1 MSIAVSLLGK
11 QLLYIFSISILPV
24 IELRGA
30 IILAAAWDLPII
42 PAYFAAFLGNI
53 LPIPFVLLFAHKI
66 LSFLKD
72 LPFFSRFARSYEEK
86 IVAKAERMETVTWL
100 GLVLFVAIPLPG
112 TGAWTGSFVAALL
125 KMPILK
131 AFLAIA
137 LGVAIAGVIMVCASY
152 GLVGFLSFLA

>member
-1 MSIAVSLLGK
+1 MSIAIGLLGK

-30 IILAAAWDLPII
+30 IILAAAWNLPFI

-72 LPFFSRFARSYEEK
+72 LPFFSHFAKSYEEK
-86 IVAKAERMETVTWL
+86 IIAKAESMETVTWW

-112 TGAWTGSFVAALL
+112 TGAWTGSFIAALL
-125 KMPILK
+125 KMPMLK

>member
-1 MSIAVSLLGK
+1 MSVFADLLIK
-11 QLLYIFSISILPV
+11 QLGYIFSISILPV

-42 PAYFAAFLGNI
+42 PAYLAAFLGNI

-72 LPFFSRFARSYEEK
+72 LPLFSRFALRYEEK
-86 IVAKAERMETVTWL
+86 IVAKAESMEALTWL
-100 GLVLFVAIPLPG
+100 GLVLFVAVPLPG
-112 TGAWTGSFVAALL
+112 TGAWTGSFIAALL
-125 KMPILK
+125 KIPLFK

-152 GLVGFLSFLA
+152 GLVGFLSFLV

>member
-1 MSIAVSLLGK
+1 MSFLSALFSK

-30 IILAAAWDLPII
+30 IVLAAAWDLPILG
-42 PAYFAAFLGNI
+42 AYFAALLGNL

-72 LPFFSRFARSYEEK
+72 LPFFSRFAYRYEEK
-86 IVAKAERMETVTWL
+86 IVSKAEEMETLTWW
-100 GLVLFVAIPLPG
+100 GLVIFVAIPLPG
-112 TGAWTGSFVAALL
+112 TGAWTGSFLAALL
-125 KMPILK
+125 KVPLVK
-131 AFLAIA
+131 AFFAIA

>member
-1 MSIAVSLLGK
+1 MSFLPALFSK

-30 IILAAAWDLPII
+30 IVLAAAWDLPILG
-42 PAYFAAFLGNI
+42 AYFAALLGNL

-72 LPFFSRFARSYEEK
+72 LPFFSRFAYRYEEK
-86 IVAKAERMETVTWL
+86 IVSKVEEMETLTWW
-100 GLVLFVAIPLPG
+100 GLVIFVAIPLPG
-112 TGAWTGSFVAALL
+112 TGAWTGSFLAALL
-125 KMPILK
+125 KVPLVK
-131 AFLAIA
+131 AFFAIA